1 MGYII
6 KNTAAL
12 ISTRITDTGRQYL
25 SQGNFNISYFQI
37 GDSEV
42 CYDCAPGVALTN
54 GMVLEPPYNAQNS
67 TGVPQSNKQNVKYPF
82 YLEGNSGNT
91 YGVPTM
97 ISTDTPIYN
106 FTDELGFFTGS
117 VGSYT
122 AITSSAFTISSQYVV
137 DMADCNSGN
146 TIQLTYDG
154 GCAPS
159 TGTPEE
165 NQFIT
170 LIFDGI
176 GGCGNITNYPILTYK
191 IQSVTGTTSP
201 FTIELDRNL
210 PDFLSQN
217 CLGDA
222 RALIYPSGMTPFYDS
237 VTPQDYFCSDCSTG
251 STVDIWNM
259 NIPWSESPAGIFPNI
274 NEDYTKYGSV
284 DYLGTKEYLGYQ
296 TDSGQVFQNYS
307 GTTAQTDTWYY
318 NSYDERID
326 VLPSKQKAIAIVH
339 YTNQSVVNYYG
350 EKFALQPWDSGAP
363 SDPGYARNLKVTLP
377 TLMWHKTTGTT
388 IGQTFMVDP
397 IGYDLLEP
405 SYMLSLKNE
414 DMNVPGMRYYH
425 LYDDNPDSNGNL
437 NRVGK
442 VFPDSQLIVFDD
454 EEIVAALSY
463 KSNRNWTLP
472 APKLG
477 LIVPNICATGVDTV
491 GLLSADT
498 QSLWVTS
505 RFGSTAFTES
515 LHCNYYTEITGPSSG
530 CSTTSQ
536 NVTVRFG
543 NEFPFLG
550 QGCDGFSATDLI
562 ILAQVTDAGV
572 SPDPTL
578 WREINVTSE
587 LSSTLVNGQ
596 ITASGVTG
604 TTFTISLN
612 DYSGATTYNL
622 NDYIDLPLNGETN
635 ILNFGDEYYFY
646 GNVVSDIEATIYE
659 MKYAVNLAQ
668 EQFTDSSNPTATNAS
683 NLYVTEIGLYN
694 SNKDLMIL
702 SKLQYPLLRQG
713 IQQFLIKFDF

>member
-1 MGYII
+1 
-6 KNTAAL
+6 
-12 ISTRITDTGRQYL
+12 
-25 SQGNFNISYFQI
+25 
-37 GDSEV
+37 
-42 CYDCAPGVALTN
+42 
-54 GMVLEPPYNAQNS
+54 
-67 TGVPQSNKQNVKYPF
+67 
-82 YLEGNSGNT
+82 
-91 YGVPTM
+91 
-97 ISTDTPIYN
+97 
-106 FTDELGFFTGS
+106 
-117 VGSYT
+117 
-122 AITSSAFTISSQYVV
+122 
-137 DMADCNSGN
+137 
-146 TIQLTYDG
+146 
-154 GCAPS
+154 
-159 TGTPEE
+159 
-165 NQFIT
+165 
-170 LIFDGI
+170 
-176 GGCGNITNYPILTYK
+176 
-191 IQSVTGTTSP
+191 
-201 FTIELDRNL
+201 
-210 PDFLSQN
+210 
-217 CLGDA
+217 
-222 RALIYPSGMTPFYDS
+222 
-237 VTPQDYFCSDCSTG
+237 
-251 STVDIWNM
+251 
-259 NIPWSESPAGIFPNI
+259 
-274 NEDYTKYGSV
+274 
-284 DYLGTKEYLGYQ
+284 
-296 TDSGQVFQNYS
+296 
-307 GTTAQTDTWYY
+307 
-318 NSYDERID
+318 
-326 VLPSKQKAIAIVH
+326 
-339 YTNQSVVNYYG
+339 
-350 EKFALQPWDSGAP
+350 
-363 SDPGYARNLKVTLP
+363 
-377 TLMWHKTTGTT
+377 MWHKTTGTT

-498 QSLWVTS
+498 QSLWVTY

-578 WREINVTSE
+578 WREINVTNE

>member
-1 MGYII
+1 
-6 KNTAAL
+6 
-12 ISTRITDTGRQYL
+12 
-25 SQGNFNISYFQI
+25 
-37 GDSEV
+37 
-42 CYDCAPGVALTN
+42 
-54 GMVLEPPYNAQNS
+54 
-67 TGVPQSNKQNVKYPF
+67 
-82 YLEGNSGNT
+82 
-91 YGVPTM
+91 
-97 ISTDTPIYN
+97 
-106 FTDELGFFTGS
+106 
-117 VGSYT
+117 
-122 AITSSAFTISSQYVV
+122 
-137 DMADCNSGN
+137 
-146 TIQLTYDG
+146 
-154 GCAPS
+154 
-159 TGTPEE
+159 
-165 NQFIT
+165 
-170 LIFDGI
+170 
-176 GGCGNITNYPILTYK
+176 
-191 IQSVTGTTSP
+191 
-201 FTIELDRNL
+201 
-210 PDFLSQN
+210 
-217 CLGDA
+217 
-222 RALIYPSGMTPFYDS
+222 
-237 VTPQDYFCSDCSTG
+237 
-251 STVDIWNM
+251 M

-284 DYLGTKEYLGYQ
+284 NYLGTKEYLGYQ
-296 TDSGQVFQNYS
+296 TNEGQVFQNSS

-318 NSYDERID
+318 NSYDEKID
-326 VLPSKQKAIAIVH
+326 VLPSQQKAIVIVH

-350 EKFALQPWDSGAP
+350 EKFAFEPFDSANP
-363 SDPGYARNLKVTLP
+363 TEAGYARNFKVTLP
-377 TLMWHKTTGTT
+377 TLMWHKSTGTT

-414 DMNVPGMRYYH
+414 DMNLPGMRYYH

-442 VFPDSQLIVFDD
+442 VFPDSELIVFDD

-477 LIVPNICATGVDTV
+477 LIVPNICDTGVDTV

-498 QSLWVTS
+498 QSLWVTY

-515 LHCNYYTEITGPSSG
+515 LHCNYYSEITGPSSG

-543 NEFPFLG
+543 NEFPFLT
-550 QGCDGFSATDLI
+550 QSCSGFSATDLI
-562 ILAQVTDAGV
+562 LLAQVTDDGEQ
-572 SPDPTL
+572 PNPTL
-578 WREINVTSE
+578 WREIDVTPE
-587 LSSTLVNGQ
+587 LSSTIVNGQ
-596 ITASGVTG
+596 LTASGITG

-612 DYSGATTYNL
+612 DYSGATIYNL
-622 NDYIDLPLNGETN
+622 NNYLDLPLNGETD

-646 GNVVSDIEATIYE
+646 GNVVSDIQATIYE
-659 MKYAVNLAQ
+659 MRYAVNLSE